1 MNHVE
6 FNGINCQSLGWYCK
20 TKEISKPEIKTNFV
34 EIPGRNGSL
43 DLTEIYGNIPLGDRS
58 VSITL
63 IAIDFDNAQERLQ
76 ELANYIHGKRVVLTE
91 YEGNKKDSY
100 LSYSARL
107 EIKSHGYDGIAYT
120 VDIEGVAEPGAY
132 YCRQVLKRADAPYS
146 PYGLSVPFVLN
157 YAKDVKLRIDIDGTQ
172 TGIRMNINGNT
183 TVRDL
188 NDGELYSLSDD
199 IHVGQ
204 DLVVGEN
211 TIYYT
216 GKPDGLLIP
225 KITISEGVTVTR

>member
-132 YCRQVLKRADAPYS
+132 YCRQALKRADVPYNVN
-146 PYGLSVPFVLN
+146 VPFTLN
-157 YAKDVKLRIDIDGTQ
+157 YARDVKLRIDIDGTQ

-183 TVRDL
+183 TARDL

-199 IHVGQ
+199 VYVGQ

-216 GKPDGLLIP
+216 GLPDALLLP
-225 KITISEGVTVTR
+225 KVTIFEGVTVTR